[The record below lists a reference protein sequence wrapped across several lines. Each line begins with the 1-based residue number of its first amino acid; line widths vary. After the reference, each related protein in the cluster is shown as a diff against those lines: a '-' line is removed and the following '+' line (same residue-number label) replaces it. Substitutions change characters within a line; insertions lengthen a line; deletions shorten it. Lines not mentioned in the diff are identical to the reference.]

1 MWGGGRG
8 GGEMGMM
15 GCPPGPPGPGMGPGL
30 GPRFGP
36 VPGPNM
42 FFSPPGTG
50 RGGPGGMFPG
60 VAPPFV
66 GPGGGGGGGGGG
78 SGSGRGQM
86 GDRGPPGA
94 SGRGVMGRGNGA
106 PGRGPSR
113 GEQNDYSQHFV
124 DTGLRPQ
131 NFIRDVELADRFE
144 EYPKLKELITRKD
157 QLIQKRA
164 TPPMYMQC
172 DLQTTELCPE
182 MFGTKFDVI
191 LVDPPWEEYVRR
203 APGIGDSMEWWS
215 AEEIQNLRIEVQ
227 KAVFYI

>member
-1 MWGGGRG
+1 MGERGPPGGGRG
-8 GGEMGMM
+8 M
-15 GCPPGPPGPGMGPGL
+15 
-30 GPRFGP
+30 
-36 VPGPNM
+36 
-42 FFSPPGTG
+42 
-50 RGGPGGMFPG
+50 
-60 VAPPFV
+60 
-66 GPGGGGGGGGGG
+66 
-78 SGSGRGQM
+78 
-86 GDRGPPGA
+86 
-94 SGRGVMGRGNGA
+94 MGRGSGP

-157 QLIQKRA
+157 RLIADRA

-172 DLQTTELCPE
+172 DLRTTELQPE
-182 MFGTKFDVI
+182 TFGTKFDVI

-215 AEEIQNLRIEVQ
+215 PEDIQNLRIEV
-227 KAVFYI
+227 KFCL